1 MRSDSTTRTLFVIQ
15 GSIKYK
21 VSIEPVAFTDDRNGG
36 SLPNTPL
43 RGSSHQSLDKSFNRR
58 QKYQLDSFLR
68 DQNFEETILRT
79 MPDFLQAPLSR
90 DEVGNDLEWMN
101 QLRERLVGMTETYS
115 DRLDSLPTNALKQ
128 TLNDAAD
135 ALDLGSDYKI
145 LV

>member
-1 MRSDSTTRTLFVIQ
+1 
-15 GSIKYK
+15 
-21 VSIEPVAFTDDRNGG
+21 
-36 SLPNTPL
+36 
-43 RGSSHQSLDKSFNRR
+43 
-58 QKYQLDSFLR
+58 
-68 DQNFEETILRT
+68 
-79 MPDFLQAPLSR
+79 MPDFLQTPLSR

-145 LV
+145 LEK